1 MCVSD
6 VKRYE
11 LCVLVLLSPGG
22 SAGND
27 DVSEMTYGLRDP
39 CANNRLGGDHRFYAQ
54 SIADIFTSIREN
66 GKQTII
72 PVLY

>member
-1 MCVSD
+1 MLKD
-6 VKRYE
+6 E

-22 SAGND
+22 SAGNE
-27 DVSEMTYGLRDP
+27 DVSEMNRLAYGLRDP
-39 CANNRLGGDHRFYAQ
+39 CANNGLGGDHRFHAQ